1 MNIIILIK
9 QKMSSLINTST
20 DDTSER
26 AFKAYSDADFKACK
40 EILDLQRKQAEDL
53 KQQGNDSKRLSLI
66 K

>member
-1 MNIIILIK
+1 
-9 QKMSSLINTST
+9 MSSLINTST